1 MSSVHE
7 WDRMTREEVKLL
19 AADALTVIPVGTTEQ
34 HGPHLATGTDALIAR
49 SVARLAAEAAS
60 VNDILLAPT
69 LPYGASH
76 HHLPFGGTLSLDVT
90 TFQQVLRDLL
100 LSAANA
106 GCKHVF
112 VVNAHGG
119 NTASCITAVTEA
131 SREHAIVAA
140 TALIGDL
147 VEPGEAGGPVR
158 GHAGSFETSLLLE
171 LDPGCVRPDLAK
183 PSPGG
188 AARKR
193 SRGLVVA
200 EPGRWQELDG
210 YTDNP
215 ENASR
220 DRGTVAVAACAQALA
235 RCFDE
240 VAAIAC

>member
-1 MSSVHE
+1 
-7 WDRMTREEVKLL
+7 MTREEVRLL
-19 AADALTVIPVGTTEQ
+19 AAEALTVIPVGTTEQ

-60 VNDILLAPT
+60 VKDILLAPT

-100 LSAANA
+100 ASAASA

-131 SREHAIVAA
+131 SREHGIVGA

-147 VEPGEAGGPVR
+147 VEPGEVGGPVR
-158 GHAGSFETSLLLE
+158 GHAGSFETSLLLD
-171 LDPGCVRPDLAK
+171 LDPDCVRPDLAK

-215 ENASR
+215 EDASR
-220 DRGTVAVAACAQALA
+220 DRGRIAVAACAQALA